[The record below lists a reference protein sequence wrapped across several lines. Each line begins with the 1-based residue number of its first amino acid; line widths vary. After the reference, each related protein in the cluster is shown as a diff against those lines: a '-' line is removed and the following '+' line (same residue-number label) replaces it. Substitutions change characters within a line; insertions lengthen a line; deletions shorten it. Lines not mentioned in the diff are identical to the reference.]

1 MSEKVFFARNPI
13 FVHEVPECWFFH
25 NGKGLTGLDD
35 KESCLELVESIRR
48 HTILTSL
55 RFLSVRLRLVFRR
68 RGLLAM
74 FHFLL
79 QLVSIFQVL
88 VPRRRVLL
96 GDVIA
101 SHTLSGAY
109 PDRRVCVRS
118 RMIGLKLFVDVIN
131 QSEITPIR

>member
-1 MSEKVFFARNPI
+1 MN
-13 FVHEVPECWFFH
+13 EVPECLFFH

-48 HTILTSL
+48 HAILTCL
-55 RFLSVRLRLVFRR
+55 GCLFLQLRLVFRL

-74 FHFLL
+74 FHFPL

-88 VPRRRVLL
+88 VPMCRVLL
-96 GDVIA
+96 GDVIT
-101 SHTLSGAY
+101 SQTLSGAHAY

-118 RMIGLKLFVDVIN
+118 SMIGLKLFVDTIN
-131 QSEITPIR
+131 QSESTPIR